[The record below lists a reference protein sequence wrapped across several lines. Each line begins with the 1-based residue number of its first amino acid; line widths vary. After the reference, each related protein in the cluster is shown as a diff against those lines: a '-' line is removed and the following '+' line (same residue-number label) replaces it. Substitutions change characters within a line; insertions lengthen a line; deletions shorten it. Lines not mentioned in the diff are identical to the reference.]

1 MGVQNFHLVSGTF
14 FLYNFVGNI
23 YCMKFM
29 PLGNSCQGWAVCDVL
44 FSLLGSLSLLK
55 LSLMVLPYR

>member
-23 YCMKFM
+23 YCRKFM
-29 PLGNSCQGWAVCDVL
+29 PLGNSFQGWAVCDVL
-44 FSLLGSLSLLK
+44 FFLYLAHYL
-55 LSLMVLPYR
+55 Y